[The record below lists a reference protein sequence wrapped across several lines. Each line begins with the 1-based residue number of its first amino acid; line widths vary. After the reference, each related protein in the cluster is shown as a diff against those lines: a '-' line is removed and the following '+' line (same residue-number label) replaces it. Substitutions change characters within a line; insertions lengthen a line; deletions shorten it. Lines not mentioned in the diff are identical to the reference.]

1 MPYEIDMLD
10 VGNADAI
17 ILRYLN
23 DQSEEYIVVIDAGKT
38 KAHGEKVVDHIQKH
52 TVKKSID
59 LAISTHPDKDH
70 INGFFYVVEHIH
82 IEEFWIHDPGAQKI
96 DENEIAPFFGDAYF
110 EKGLKYVMESLNFAK
125 DLITIIDEKGIFRQ
139 EPFEGLGHAEIPIK
153 VLGPSRTYYKNKLKD
168 FRDAHLLFESV
179 ALEKGLPAEFNE
191 EEWNKKK
198 KDFDRLR
205 DRSSENNS
213 STILYFY
220 GDNKKVLFTSDIGPE
235 ALEPVIS
242 KYDLKNLDF
251 LDVPHHGSK
260 NNLTTEIMDELNPK
274 TAYISCE
281 GNYPHPFV
289 VEYLNRKWA
298 SVFSTKIHGGIRHS
312 YLMPL
317 RYGWQPI
324 KPM

>member
-17 ILRYLN
+17 ILRYLS
-23 DQSEEYIVVIDAGKT
+23 DQNEEFILVIDAGKT
-38 KAHGEKVVDHIQKH
+38 EAHGKKVVDHIQKH
-52 TVKKSID
+52 TAKKSID

-70 INGFFYVVEHIH
+70 INGFFYVIEHLH
-82 IEEFWIHDPGAQKI
+82 IEEFWIHDPSAHKI
-96 DENEIAPFFGDAYF
+96 AENEITPFFGEAYF
-110 EKGLKYVMESLNFAK
+110 EKGLKYVMESLNYAK
-125 DLITIIDEKGIFRQ
+125 DLITIIDEKDIDRK
-139 EPFEGLGHAEIPIK
+139 EPFEGLEHAEIPIM
-153 VLGPSRTYYKNKLKD
+153 VLGPSHTYYQDKLND
-168 FRDAHLLFESV
+168 FRDAHLLFESI
-179 ALEKGLPAEFNE
+179 ALEKGLLGEISE
-191 EEWNKKK
+191 EEWSKKK

-220 GDNKKVLFTSDIGPE
+220 GDDKKVLFTSDTGPE

-242 KYDLKNLDF
+242 TYDLKNLDF

-260 NNLTTEIMDELNPK
+260 NNLTIAIMDELNPK
-274 TAYISCE
+274 TAYISCG
-281 GNYPHPFV
+281 GNYPDPFV

-312 YLMPL
+312 YLMPH
-317 RYGWQPI
+317 RYGWQSI